1 MNMKI
6 RDFFFMLGYYVT
18 LPFNWPAIRKI
29 DKTLARLAAE
39 DRANAMTEKDVE
51 FLRSVGIETDLET
64 LRNGARNIVAK
75 K

>member
-1 MNMKI
+1 MAL
-6 RDFFFMLGYYVT
+6 RQVLE
-18 LPFNWPAIRKI
+18 R
-29 DKTLARLAAE
+29 RAE

-64 LRNGARNIVAK
+64 LRNGARNIAAK